1 MLHGPG
7 SQLGVHVCPSCR
19 SQWKLQLVPEQVI

>member
-7 SQLGVHVCPSCR
+7 SQLGVQVCPSSR